1 MKQRIALVML
11 SGLITFAAV
20 AEETRTP
27 IDFPPPMQAHML
39 SNMRDHLAALSEA
52 NELAAAGRWDEAAD
66 AVETRIGMSSME
78 AHGAAHMAPLMPP
91 AMRAY
96 GNDMHQAASRLARTL
111 QEADPMAVMAGMG
124 DLLKRCNACHDN
136 YRLK

>member
-1 MKQRIALVML
+1 MKHRIALMLL
-11 SGLITFAAV
+11 SGLIAGAAL
-20 AEETRTP
+20 AEESRTP
-27 IDFPPPMQAHML
+27 VEFPPPMRAHML
-39 SNMRDHLAALSEA
+39 ANMRDHLAAISEA
-52 NELAAAGRWDEAAD
+52 NTLAAAGRWDEAAE

-91 AMRAY
+91 EMRAY

-111 QEADPMAVMAGMG
+111 QEADAAAVMAGMG
-124 DLLKRCNACHDN
+124 DLLERCNACHKA